1 MKLIAAAATAILV
14 LVGAACDEDTG
25 RINTAEELAAPG
37 AVGDDLPIEMIIY
50 SSNGDEITGVEVS
63 PNLAASAVMLDA
75 ADAEVDSIELPKDEF
90 YPLALGT
97 SAIVLQDLARELE
110 IGDRFEVT
118 LLFDKADDRVVP
130 ITVVAAR

>member
-97 SAIVLQDLARELE
+97 SAIVLQDLARDLE

>member
-1 MKLIAAAATAILV
+1 MLV

-97 SAIVLQDLARELE
+97 SAIVLQDLARDLE

>member
-97 SAIVLQDLARELE
+97 SAIVLPDLARDLA

>member
-1 MKLIAAAATAILV
+1 
-14 LVGAACDEDTG
+14 
-25 RINTAEELAAPG
+25 
-37 AVGDDLPIEMIIY
+37 
-50 SSNGDEITGVEVS
+50 
-63 PNLAASAVMLDA
+63 MLDA

>member
-97 SAIVLQDLARELE
+97 SAIVLQDLARDLE

-130 ITVVAAR
+130 LTVVAAR

>member
-97 SAIVLQDLARELE
+97 SAIVLQDLARKLE